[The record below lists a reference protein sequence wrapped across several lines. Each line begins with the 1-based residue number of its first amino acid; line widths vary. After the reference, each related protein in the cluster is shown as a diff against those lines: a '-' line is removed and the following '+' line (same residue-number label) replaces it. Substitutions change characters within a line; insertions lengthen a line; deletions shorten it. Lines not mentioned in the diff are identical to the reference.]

1 MRLAFRKGEAKALM
15 RGIFRS
21 KFTLILIYLIMA
33 AVCVYLNLTA
43 ESIELSNVIVS
54 GALFLIVLILFAS
67 HYISAIYLL
76 LLFLFLEYYNIN
88 KSCCQ
93 YSDTEL

>member
-1 MRLAFRKGEAKALM
+1 M

-54 GALFLIVLILFAS
+54 GALFLIVLILFAYAFS
-67 HYISAIYLL
+67 RFARIDHMIEDLKDATD
-76 LLFLFLEYYNIN
+76 NIRDDFGGMLRFHQPHLTAF
-88 KSCCQ
+88 SIFC
-93 YSDTEL
+93 